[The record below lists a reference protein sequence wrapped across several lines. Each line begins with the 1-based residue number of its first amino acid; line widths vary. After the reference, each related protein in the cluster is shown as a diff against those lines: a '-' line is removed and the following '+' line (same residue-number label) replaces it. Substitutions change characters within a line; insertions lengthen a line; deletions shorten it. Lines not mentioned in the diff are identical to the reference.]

1 MTQGLLTLE
10 DVNTAYIGSDF
21 SIERIYLSLDNGDV
35 LTLYGR
41 EGSGKTLILRTIAGL
56 EDCSGNILLDGKK
69 FSDIQFKDRDI
80 GYTFDFSSLGK
91 NKSVGEILEY
101 PMRLRNYDDNR
112 ITDIIKGVEEK
123 YSLCKEDKVE
133 SLSDLEKVKL
143 ILARLFCI
151 QRRLYLVDDIWKD
164 LQDQEQSAIA
174 DILQVAI
181 AGKSVII
188 ATQDVELAR
197 RLGKDN
203 ISVVAKGE
211 CSKNCSLEEMTNRPI
226 NMESAILCGYAIYMD
241 VLGKNEQGYFVN
253 IDGKVYQVDRPLN
266 DIYVG
271 KQVCFAYDGK
281 VRFYYDKDCE
291 KIIS

>member
-1 MTQGLLTLE
+1 MMQGLLTLD

-21 SIERIYLSLDNGDV
+21 SIERICLSLDYGDV

-56 EDCSGNILLDGKK
+56 EACSGNILLDGKK
-69 FSDIQFKDRDI
+69 LSDIQFKDRDI

-91 NKSVGEILEY
+91 DKSVGEILEY

-112 ITDIIKGVEEK
+112 IADIIKSVEEK

-133 SLSDLEKVKL
+133 SLSEFEKVKL

-164 LQDQEQSAIA
+164 LQDQERSVIA

-181 AGKSVII
+181 EGKSVII

-197 RLGKDN
+197 RLGKNN
-203 ISVVAKGE
+203 ISVVANGE
-211 CSKNCSLEEMTNRPI
+211 CSKNCSLEEMTSRPI
-226 NMESAILCGYAIYMD
+226 NIESAILCGYAIYMD
-241 VLGKNEQGYFVN
+241 VLGKNEQGYFAN